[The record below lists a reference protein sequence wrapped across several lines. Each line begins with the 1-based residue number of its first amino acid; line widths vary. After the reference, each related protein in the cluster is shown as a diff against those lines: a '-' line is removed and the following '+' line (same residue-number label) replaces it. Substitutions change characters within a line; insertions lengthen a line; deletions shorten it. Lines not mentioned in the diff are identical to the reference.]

1 MTMMAMKKLIAS
13 LCLSAAALTT
23 THAQKT
29 GDAVTPEALQ
39 KLEWVKGEAP
49 AAWEPGKLYILECW
63 ATWCGPC
70 IAAIPH
76 VDALY
81 DKYQEK
87 GLRVIGVDVWEDG
100 KDKVEEFVKKKGDGM
115 SYPVAYTGKGGP
127 FEELWLK
134 PAGVKGIPH
143 AFLVKDGKVI
153 ATSHPAALTEE
164 IIEGLLAGGDAE
176 KTILDKIN
184 AAAASK
190 QAAAEA
196 RAAFTAG
203 KEKNDAAAM
212 NAAADQLAAVEPDS
226 IYVPLFRNE
235 ALIVAKDWSA
245 IDTYVGSLD
254 NTNKLRLMLVNSLGN
269 SLTSTEGVPTG
280 TLAKVTTAY
289 EATIK
294 DRGMKTSV
302 DGTLLSRLYW
312 AMGDKDKA
320 VAEAQQSAEF
330 AKAAEKSSP
339 RSVFPYE
346 QFAAAVAAGSMPT
359 QKEFAEFFRA
369 APAATAAPTTPAVPA
384 TPTAIGK

>member
-1 MTMMAMKKLIAS
+1 MMAMKKLLAS
-13 LCLSAAALTT
+13 LCLTAAALTPA
-23 THAQKT
+23 HAQKT

-39 KLEWVKGEAP
+39 KLEWVQGEAP
-49 AAWEPGKLYILECW
+49 TAWEPGKLYILECW

-81 DKYQEK
+81 DKYKEK

-100 KDKVEEFVKKKGDGM
+100 KDKVVEFVKKKGDGM

-176 KTILDKIN
+176 KAILDKIN
-184 AAAASK
+184 AAAAAQ
-190 QAAAEA
+190 QAAASA

-212 NAAADQLAAVEPDS
+212 TAAADQLAAVDPDN

-245 IDTYVGSLD
+245 IDQYVGSLD
-254 NTNKLRLMLVNSLGN
+254 NTNKLRLMLINSLGN
-269 SLTSTEGVPTG
+269 TLSATEGVPTG

-312 AMGDKDKA
+312 AMGDKDMA
-320 VAEAQQSAEF
+320 LAEANQSVESAT
-330 AKAAEKSSP
+330 AAEKSSP
-339 RSVFPYE
+339 RSVYPYE
-346 QFAAAVAAGSMPT
+346 QFAAAVAAGKMPT
-359 QKEFAEFFRA
+359 QKEFSEFFRA
-369 APAATAAPTTPAVPA
+369 APATPV
-384 TPTAIGK
+384 TPTATGQ

>member
-1 MTMMAMKKLIAS
+1 MKKLLAT
-13 LCLSAAALTT
+13 LCLSAATLATSA
-23 THAQKT
+23 HAQKT

-39 KLEWVKGEAP
+39 KLEWIQGEAP
-49 AAWEPGKLYILECW
+49 TAWEPGKLYILECW

-100 KDKVEEFVKKKGDGM
+100 KDKVVEFVKKKGEGM

-153 ATSHPAALTEE
+153 ATSHPARLTEE
-164 IIEGLLAGGDAE
+164 LIESLLAGGDAGKNTLE
-176 KTILDKIN
+176 KLN
-184 AAAASK
+184 AAAAAQ
-190 QAAAEA
+190 QAAASA
-196 RAAFTAG
+196 RAAFTEG

-212 NAAADQLAAVEPDS
+212 AAAADQLAAAEPDS

-235 ALIVAKDWSA
+235 ALIAAKDWSA
-245 IDTYVGSLD
+245 IDKLIEGLD

-269 SLTSTEGVPTG
+269 TLSATEGVPAG
-280 TLAKVTTAY
+280 TLAKAVTAY

-294 DRGMKTSV
+294 DRGMKTTV
-302 DGTLLSRLYW
+302 DATTLSRLQW
-312 AMGDKDKA
+312 AMGDKGKA
-320 VAEAQQSAEF
+320 LAEANQGVEL
-330 AKAAEKSSP
+330 AKAADKASP
-339 RSVFPYE
+339 RSIYPYE
-346 QFAAAVAAGSMPT
+346 QFAAAVAAGTMPT
-359 QKEFAEFFRA
+359 NKEFSQFFRA
-369 APAATAAPTTPAVPA
+369 APVAPTTPVA
-384 TPTAIGK
+384 PTVIGN